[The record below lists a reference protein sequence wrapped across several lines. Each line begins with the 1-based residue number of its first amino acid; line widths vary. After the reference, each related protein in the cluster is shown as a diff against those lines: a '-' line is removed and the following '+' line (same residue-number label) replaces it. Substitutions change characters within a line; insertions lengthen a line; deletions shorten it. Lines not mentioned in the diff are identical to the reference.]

1 MLWKKRICEKPIE
14 KSVTNEKKSG
24 GRKVYTHKVDDT

>member
-14 KSVTNEKKSG
+14 KVLQMREKSG
-24 GRKVYTHKVDDT
+24 GRKVYTHKADNT